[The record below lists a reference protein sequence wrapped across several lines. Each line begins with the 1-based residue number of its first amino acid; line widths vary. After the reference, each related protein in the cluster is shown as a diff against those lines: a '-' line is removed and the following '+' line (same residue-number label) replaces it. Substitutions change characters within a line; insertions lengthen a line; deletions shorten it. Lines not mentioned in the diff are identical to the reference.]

1 MSVYVESEKKFVEF
15 EIQLRVNDEKIKLL
29 NEKLISIDKKLNL
42 LLGIIF
48 SSVIAPIILHMLN
61 IS

>member
-48 SSVIAPIILHMLN
+48 SSVIAFAGL
-61 IS
+61 